1 MGSDVISFNVKDYW
15 VILSVAWGCGY
26 DCVCLFEYGVCMYGC
41 RVLPEVQKVC
51 QKVCQ
56 KA

>member
-51 QKVCQ
+51 QK
-56 KA
+56 A